1 MRCLIGTP
9 VNTCIKNNFSRSVTP
24 EFDGITLRT
33 IFTRSTKNFIL
44 TNFITYRYKFLGL
57 IRKTKILILDEATAS
72 VDAETD
78 QLVQSTIRS
87 EFSDCTILAVAHRI
101 DTIDDSDRIIVMD
114 KGHVAEFDSPT
125 HLKEDEHG
133 IYYGMYKSSGHATS

>member
-1 MRCLIGTP
+1 M
-9 VNTCIKNNFSRSVTP
+9 
-24 EFDGITLRT
+24 
-33 IFTRSTKNFIL
+33 
-44 TNFITYRYKFLGL
+44 Y
-57 IRKTKILILDEATAS
+57 RKTKILILDEATAS

-114 KGHVAEFDSPT
+114 KGHVVEFDSPT
-125 HLKEDEHG
+125 KLKEDENG
-133 IYYGMYKSSGHATS
+133 IYYGMYKSSGHVTSWK